1 MEKISKNSTDSC
13 EIKNRFLAWCW
24 YSQIMFLTLCWA
36 GWWAPQILLRPQCS
50 KKKTSNLLSVRSNVL
65 LEGSHLQRK
74 AESCH
79 KASLPYVD
87 VPLPKM
93 QMSVFCESTTSM
105 HKQECKSSSVRLTLH
120 FEKFCTSSL
129 GDHCTLAVLSV
140 SICMRKRK
148 RSREIQTLQNLT
160 KESKRFLLKYL
171 KLNRLPLMVIKGNVP
186 N

>member
-1 MEKISKNSTDSC
+1 
-13 EIKNRFLAWCW
+13 
-24 YSQIMFLTLCWA
+24 MFLTLCCA
-36 GWWAPQILLRPQCS
+36 GWWAPQILLRPQFS

-120 FEKFCTSSL
+120 FEKFCT
-129 GDHCTLAVLSV
+129 LAVLSV

-160 KESKRFLLKYL
+160 KESIRFLLKYL

-186 N
+186 NYN